1 MGDGWV
7 IIGRSSDTDPNDFI
21 EVISGETS
29 DEESWN
35 LIDSEDE
42 SEERIIKDEVE
53 EIPELQEIPE
63 IPELQCISEFQ
74 YRVQEQQEL
83 LPEDQPSSQIV
94 EETEVYAPNP
104 VGVAEITKKN
114 RRHRK
119 NKKQKETRRDVP
131 RTAMEERREVIRQ
144 LTGFR
149 YEDVLVQSLPA
160 VRKPKTENK
169 ERRKGS
175 KQLHV
180 AQKRRTTPKKSWKQ
194 ATHRTVV
201 TAARHI

>member
-63 IPELQCISEFQ
+63 IPELQCISLIQ
-74 YRVQEQQEL
+74 YQVQEL

-94 EETEVYAPNP
+94 EETEGLSAPNP
-104 VGVAEITKKN
+104 VGVAEITKRK

-119 NKKQKETRRDVP
+119 NKKQKETRREVP

-144 LTGFR
+144 LTGFS
-149 YEDVLVQSLPA
+149 YENVMVQSLPA
-160 VRKPKTENK
+160 VRKPRTENK

-180 AQKRRTTPKKSWKQ
+180 AQKRKTTPKKSWKQ
-194 ATHRTVV
+194 ATHRTVI